1 MSVAIP
7 QAHDSAGYVTP
18 NVLVRELRITKKE
31 FAGAVGLSHDAIVRK
46 ERLHS
51 VATQQRLRQVTEILR
66 RIEPWAGSLSAAWS
80 WYRSYPI
87 APLGGLTA
95 EELVARGRADDL
107 RAYLTHIAEGGY
119 A

>member
-1 MSVAIP
+1 MSVAIT
-7 QAHDSAGYVTP
+7 QAHDDAGYVTP
-18 NVLVRELRITKKE
+18 DERVSNLHITKKE

-51 VATQQRLRQVTEILR
+51 VVTQQRLRQVTEVLL
-66 RIEPWAGSLSAAWS
+66 RIEPWAGSLGAAWS

-87 APLGGLTA
+87 SPLGGLTA

-107 RAYLTHIAEGGY
+107 RTYLTHIAEGGY